1 MKSASFDRRGRDA
14 SGPRRTPSR
23 FPLVVIGMPEHI
35 AKVKSKKVNSGTR
48 VNFLVKNKKKKFPT
62 VSDAFSRHRFG
73 LAEVSLENFP
83 MVVAPSE
90 RTEAAHSGI
99 PQHARCSSA
108 QPAKLVSLQIWP
120 AD

>member
-35 AKVKSKKVNSGTR
+35 AKVKSTWLGTR
-48 VNFLVKNKKKKFPT
+48 VKFLVKNIKKKFPT